1 MCCLCNML
9 YYSISHH
16 INIILKCVSFSRAH
30 ADKIVSLHSKH
41 WEQNHRPRF
50 ACFVSSISNSSVR
63 WTSLLCAL
71 ILHYANIYI
80 YAMRYHASSH
90 PFVRPEWRC
99 VCCVSTPIH
108 VNTTT
113 AAQMNGA
120 QNTCENGYI
129 RVELNSACQCIT
141 FISTYLPDERRPKNT
156 FSLVRN
162 TRMNECLSTA
172 CTHAAAI
179 QNAFLSCWAWT
190 FAVFCCLIFLHADA
204 HLCVEHTQQKHNNNV
219 KCGAF

>member
-1 MCCLCNML
+1 M
-9 YYSISHH
+9 SR
-16 INIILKCVSFSRAH
+16 SRARTQI
-30 ADKIVSLHSKH
+30 KSYLYIVNIGNRTTGPGSLVLS
-41 WEQNHRPRF
+41 
-50 ACFVSSISNSSVR
+50 AASATAAFVERLSYVLSYCITR
-63 WTSLLCAL
+63 
-71 ILHYANIYI
+71 IYI

>member
-1 MCCLCNML
+1 MPLVPCVCVLRYFFIIRVCPTQNYILYMRIILCCLCNML

-80 YAMRYHASSH
+80 CYALPCIVTSICPARMKMRVLRVYSYPCKHYHSSTNE
-90 PFVRPEWRC
+90 R
-99 VCCVSTPIH
+99 STKYMRKRIH
-108 VNTTT
+108 
-113 AAQMNGA
+113 
-120 QNTCENGYI
+120 
-129 RVELNSACQCIT
+129 
-141 FISTYLPDERRPKNT
+141 
-156 FSLVRN
+156 
-162 TRMNECLSTA
+162 
-172 CTHAAAI
+172 
-179 QNAFLSCWAWT
+179 
-190 FAVFCCLIFLHADA
+190 
-204 HLCVEHTQQKHNNNV
+204 
-219 KCGAF
+219 